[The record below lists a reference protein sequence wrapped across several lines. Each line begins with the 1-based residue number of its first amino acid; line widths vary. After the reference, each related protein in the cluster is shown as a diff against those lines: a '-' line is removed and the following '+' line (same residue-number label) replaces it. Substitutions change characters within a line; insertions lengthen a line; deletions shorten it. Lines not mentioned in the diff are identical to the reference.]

1 MNEKIMKLS
10 GMLVTSAARA
20 GFKKAFGKEKKVY
33 AIGKRHKKRKKTPDL
48 TALLILSAVFP
59 ILSERPLIRIRK
71 PLRGDL
77 FTMLLLY
84 SWVRKRRVRPV
95 RVF

>member
-1 MNEKIMKLS
+1 MEEYAKKLS
-10 GMLVTSAARA
+10 GMLITGAARA
-20 GFKKAFGKEKKVY
+20 GFRKVFGKKKKVR
-33 AIGKRHKKRKKTPDL
+33 AVGKGRKRRKNSPGL
-48 TALLILSAVFP
+48 TALLLISAVFP
-59 ILSERPLIRIRK
+59 IMSERPLIRIRK

-84 SWVRKRRVRPV
+84 SWARKRLTRPV